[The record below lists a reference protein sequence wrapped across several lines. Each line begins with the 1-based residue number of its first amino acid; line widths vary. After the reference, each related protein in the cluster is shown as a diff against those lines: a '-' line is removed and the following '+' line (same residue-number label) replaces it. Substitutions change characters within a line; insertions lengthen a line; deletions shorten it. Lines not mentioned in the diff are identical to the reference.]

1 MSQFDLPEKGND
13 LDRVSA
19 VMQAIS
25 HPTRLRILGVIGR
38 EEKIVTDIL
47 QEIGTT
53 QSNVSQHVEVM
64 RKAGVLQSR
73 RVHNRVYC
81 SVVDSDIFR
90 VISSARECFCVE
102 RPEQGLPYQLVA

>member
-1 MSQFDLPEKGND
+1 MDQIDLPEKGND
-13 LDRVSA
+13 LARVSA

-25 HPTRLRILGVIGR
+25 HPTRLKILGVIGG

-47 QEIGTT
+47 QEVGTT
-53 QSNVSQHVEVM
+53 QSNVSQHVEVL

-90 VISSARECFCVE
+90 VISSVRECFCTGQ
-102 RPEQGLPYQLVA
+102 PEQGMLYQLVA